1 MRNAFKSNKR
11 KLRQTEKQKPKTKMI
26 TPPRPDKITVYGAG
40 SWGTALALQLARNG
54 LDVLLWDFNPE
65 HIASYDKA
73 RENTQYLP
81 GIPFP
86 DILQCTDSLE
96 QAVSHSHDQLIVV
109 PSHGFRDLLKAL
121 KPLLSDDHSIVW
133 ATKGLEVG
141 SGKLLHELLV
151 EELGDRV
158 PYGLVSGPT
167 FASEVAK
174 GLPSAMTAAASTS
187 ELTQRTAAAFQG
199 GNYRV
204 YTSDDVLGVELG
216 GAIKNV
222 LAIAAGISD
231 GLGFGA
237 NARAAIITRG
247 LAEIMRLADS
257 LGAKNDTIMGL
268 SGVGD
273 LVLTCTD
280 DQSRN
285 RRLGLALGKGKD
297 FETAVKEIGQA
308 VEGAKTSHSIGML
321 AKNAG
326 VEMPICEAVH
336 KVIYAGLSPKQAVKE
351 LLSRQLKS
359 EF

>member
-1 MRNAFKSNKR
+1 MSNAER
-11 KLRQTEKQKPKTKMI
+11 PEKI
-26 TPPRPDKITVYGAG
+26 AVYGAG

-54 LDVLLWDFNPE
+54 IEVLLWDFNPE
-65 HIASYDKA
+65 QAASYEKA
-73 RENTQYLP
+73 RENTHYLP

-86 DILQCTDSLE
+86 DNLHCTDSLE
-96 QAVSHSHDQLIVV
+96 LMLNHADEQLIVI
-109 PSHGFRDLLKAL
+109 PSHGFRTLLQNIKSKLTSTHA
-121 KPLLSDDHSIVW
+121 IFW

-141 SGKLLHELLV
+141 TGKLLHEVLID
-151 EELGDRV
+151 ELGDNI

-167 FASEVAK
+167 FALEVAN
-174 GLPSAMTAAASTS
+174 GLPSAMTAAASTP
-187 ELTQRTAAAFQG
+187 QFAQKIANAFQG

-247 LAEIMRLADS
+247 LAEIMRLAES
-257 LGAKNDTIMGL
+257 LGAKNETIMGL

-280 DQSRN
+280 NQSRN
-285 RRLGLALGKGKD
+285 RRLGLALGKGQ
-297 FETAVKEIGQA
+297 EVNAAIEEIGQA
-308 VEGAKTSHSIGML
+308 VEGAKSSHCIGLL
-321 AKNAG
+321 AERAS
-326 VEMPICEAVH
+326 VEMPICEHVH
-336 KVIYAGLSPKQAVKE
+336 KVIYEGLEPKQAVKS
-351 LLSRQLKS
+351 LLGRELKS

>member
-1 MRNAFKSNKR
+1 MKSSEQPTN
-11 KLRQTEKQKPKTKMI
+11 I
-26 TPPRPDKITVYGAG
+26 SVYGAG

-54 LDVLLWDFNPE
+54 INVLLWDFNPE
-65 HIASYDKA
+65 HAALYESK
-73 RENTQYLP
+73 RENTHYLP

-86 DILQCTDSLE
+86 DNLHCTDSIE
-96 QAVSHSHDQLIVV
+96 EVVQHASDQLIVI
-109 PSHGFRDLLKAL
+109 PSHGFRDLLKKL
-121 KPLLSDDHSIVW
+121 KPLLKPEQAIFW

-141 SGKLLHELLV
+141 TGKLLHEVLL
-151 EELGDRV
+151 EELEPNID
-158 PYGLVSGPT
+158 YGLVSGPT
-167 FASEVAK
+167 FALEVAK
-174 GLPSAMTAAASTS
+174 GLPSAMTAAASTP
-187 ELTQRTAAAFQG
+187 ELAQRIAAAFQG

-204 YTSDDVLGVELG
+204 YTSDDVLGFELG
-216 GAIKNV
+216 GAVKNV

-247 LAEIMRLADS
+247 LAEIIRLAEGM
-257 LGAKNDTIMGL
+257 GAKNETIMGL

-280 DQSRN
+280 NQSRN
-285 RRLGLALGKGKD
+285 RRLGLALGQGKNVD
-297 FETAVKEIGQA
+297 EAIVEIGQA
-308 VEGAKTSHSIGML
+308 VEGAKSSHCIGLL
-321 AKNAG
+321 AERAG

-336 KVIYAGLSPKQAVKE
+336 KVIYAGLQPKQAVKE

>member
-1 MRNAFKSNKR
+1 MSNAER
-11 KLRQTEKQKPKTKMI
+11 PKKMA
-26 TPPRPDKITVYGAG
+26 VYGAG

-54 LDVLLWDFNPE
+54 IDVLLWDFNPE
-65 HIASYDKA
+65 HVASYEKA
-73 RENTQYLP
+73 RENTHYLP

-86 DILQCTDSLE
+86 DNLHCTDSLE
-96 QAVSHSHDQLIVV
+96 AMLNHADEQLIVI
-109 PSHGFRDLLKAL
+109 PSHGFRSLLQNL
-121 KPLLSDDHSIVW
+121 KPNLTSSHSIFW

-141 SGKLLHELLV
+141 TGKLLHEVLID
-151 EELGDRV
+151 ELGDGI

-167 FASEVAK
+167 FALEVAN
-174 GLPSAMTAAASTS
+174 GLPSAMTAAASS
-187 ELTQRTAAAFQG
+187 PQLAQKIANAFQG

-247 LAEIMRLADS
+247 LAEIMRLAES
-257 LGAKNDTIMGL
+257 LGAKNETIMGL

-280 DQSRN
+280 NQSRN
-285 RRLGLALGKGKD
+285 RRLGLALGKGQ
-297 FETAVKEIGQA
+297 EVNAAIEEIGQA
-308 VEGAKTSHSIGML
+308 VEGAKSSHCIGLL
-321 AKNAG
+321 AERAG
-326 VEMPICEAVH
+326 VEMPICEHVH
-336 KVIYAGLSPKQAVKE
+336 KVIYEGLEPKQAVKA
-351 LLSRQLKS
+351 LLGRQLKS

>member
-1 MRNAFKSNKR
+1 MSNAVRPKR
-11 KLRQTEKQKPKTKMI
+11 VA
-26 TPPRPDKITVYGAG
+26 VYGAG

-54 LDVLLWDFNPE
+54 IDVLLWDFNPE
-65 HIASYDKA
+65 HVETYEKA
-73 RENTQYLP
+73 RENTHYLP

-86 DILQCTDSLE
+86 DNLHCTASIDKMLKHADE
-96 QAVSHSHDQLIVV
+96 QLIVI
-109 PSHGFRDLLKAL
+109 PSHGFRSLLQQL
-121 KPLLSDDHSIVW
+121 QPHLTSSHSIFW

-141 SGKLLHELLV
+141 TGKLLHEILID
-151 EELGDRV
+151 ELGDNV

-167 FASEVAK
+167 FALEVAN
-174 GLPSAMTAAASTS
+174 GLPSAMTAAASTP
-187 ELTQRTAAAFQG
+187 ELAQKIANAFQG

-247 LAEIMRLADS
+247 LAEIMRLAES
-257 LGAKNDTIMGL
+257 LGAKHETIMGL

-280 DQSRN
+280 NQSRN
-285 RRLGLALGKGKD
+285 RRLGLALGKGQ
-297 FETAVKEIGQA
+297 EVNAAIEEIGQA
-308 VEGAKTSHSIGML
+308 VEGAKSSHCIGLL
-321 AKNAG
+321 AERAG
-326 VEMPICEAVH
+326 VEMPICEHVN
-336 KVIYAGLSPKQAVKE
+336 KVIYEGLEPKQAVKA
-351 LLSRQLKS
+351 LLGRQLKA

>member
-1 MRNAFKSNKR
+1 VSNGDR
-11 KLRQTEKQKPKTKMI
+11 PKKMA
-26 TPPRPDKITVYGAG
+26 VYGAG

-54 LDVLLWDFNPE
+54 IDVLLWDFNPE
-65 HIASYDKA
+65 HVASYEKA
-73 RENTQYLP
+73 RENTHYLP

-86 DILQCTDSLE
+86 DNLHCSDSLAAMLNHADE
-96 QAVSHSHDQLIVV
+96 QLIVI
-109 PSHGFRDLLKAL
+109 PSHGFRSLLQNL
-121 KPLLSDDHSIVW
+121 KPNLTSSHSIVW

-141 SGKLLHELLV
+141 TGKLLHEVLID
-151 EELGDRV
+151 ELGDGI

-167 FASEVAK
+167 FALEVAH
-174 GLPSAMTAAASTS
+174 GLPSAMTAAASTP
-187 ELTQRTAAAFQG
+187 ELAQKIANAFQG

-247 LAEIMRLADS
+247 LAEIMRLAES
-257 LGAKNDTIMGL
+257 LGAKNETIMGL

-280 DQSRN
+280 NQSRN
-285 RRLGLALGKGKD
+285 RRLGLALGKGQ
-297 FETAVKEIGQA
+297 EVNAAIEEIGQA
-308 VEGAKTSHSIGML
+308 VEGAKSSHCIGLL
-321 AKNAG
+321 AERAA
-326 VEMPICEAVH
+326 VEMPICEHVH
-336 KVIYAGLSPKQAVKE
+336 KVIYEGLEPKQAVKA
-351 LLSRQLKS
+351 LLGRQLKS